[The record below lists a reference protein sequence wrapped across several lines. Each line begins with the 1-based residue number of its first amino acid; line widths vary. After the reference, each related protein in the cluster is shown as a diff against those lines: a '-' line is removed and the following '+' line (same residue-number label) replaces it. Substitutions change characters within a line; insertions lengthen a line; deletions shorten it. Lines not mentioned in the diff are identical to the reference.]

1 MFIPPLRDLILL
13 HVADLL
19 DGKADS
25 SPGAFMSYLLWIEK
39 ELYRRPMVGE
49 RAPVRS
55 QRITRELQK
64 KMVAA
69 RWASN
74 LSCQQIAVVFN
85 VTAGRVSEAMH
96 LYNAHGDAFDDVP
109 DDDD

>member
-1 MFIPPLRDLILL
+1 MFIPDLRPLIVEY
-13 HVADLL
+13 VADLA
-19 DGKADS
+19 GGAVDS
-25 SPGAFMSYLLWIEK
+25 SLPAIMAKLLWIES
-39 ELYRRPMVGE
+39 ELYQRPRVGNT
-49 RAPVRS
+49 APVRS

-74 LSCQQIAVVFN
+74 LSCQQIAVMFN

-96 LYNAHGDAFDDVP
+96 LYNEHGDAFDDVA
-109 DDDD
+109 DDA